1 VFSPR
6 PIAAVNPDDTAPAP
20 FVLAARDTSRS
31 ALRLRLDAAHRA
43 NEASAMAPLIA
54 EADLGREL
62 LDKTRALAASLA
74 ECVRERRSR
83 AGGVDALMLE
93 FSLDSREG
101 VALMCLAEALLRIP
115 DAATRDRLIRD
126 KIGGGDWRAHVGRS
140 PSLFVNAA
148 AWGLLI
154 TGELVASRSDSALE
168 AALASLM
175 RKGGEPLIR
184 KGVDLAMRLLGKQ
197 FVTGRTIGEAI
208 SNAREREARGYR
220 FSYDM
225 LGEASLTAEDAHRYV
240 VAYHDAIAAIAEAG
254 RGAGVYAGP
263 GISVK
268 LSALHPR
275 FSRSQRDRVLSELA
289 PTVAD
294 LARHARDGA
303 IGFNIDAE
311 ESDRLD
317 LTVDIFERLALDP
330 GLAGWDGLGF
340 VVQAYQKR
348 ARALVDWLIDLGRR
362 SRSRLMVR
370 LVKGAYWD
378 SEIKRAQVE
387 GLADYPVFTRKVHTD
402 VSYLACARAML
413 AAPDAIYPQFASHN
427 AFTIAAI
434 YNLAGSAEYEYQCLH
449 GMGESIYDEVV
460 GSHRLDRACRV
471 YAPVGSHETL
481 LAYLVRRLLENG
493 ANTSFVNRIV
503 DPAVKIDD
511 LTADPVSQA
520 RTTGGNPHPRIPKPE
535 ALYADRRNSRGID
548 FADESALAELE
559 SAVLRASRPL
569 DATPLLGDG
578 DLGPAHDSGIRDQAP
593 PETPVSGSRGDRV
606 AIRNPA
612 DPRDRVGDVVEATT
626 EDVQRAI
633 AIAADAGSR
642 WAMTPVAERAACLE
656 KAADLIESERATLI
670 ALLVREA
677 GRTLANALGEVREAA
692 DFCRYYASEARRTLD
707 GKAARGPMA
716 CIAPWNFPLAIFTG
730 QVAAALAAG
739 NPVLAKPAE
748 QTPLVGAAAIALLR
762 RAGIPPAALQFLPG
776 RGETVGAALTADPRV
791 AGVLFT
797 GSTEVARTINRTL
810 AARADDPLLIAETG
824 GQNAM
829 IVDSSALP
837 EQVVADA
844 VSSAFDSAGQRCSAL
859 RVLCLQTD
867 IAERVL
873 AMLKGAMV
881 ELKLGDPRRLDT
893 DIGPVIDADAL
904 AALDAHVARMRAAG
918 ATVFQLEI
926 PGTLPHGTFFPP
938 TLIEIS
944 RIGELSAEVF
954 GPILHVVRFREG
966 ELAPLIA
973 QINATGY
980 GLTHGIETR
989 IDETVDAVCMRIHA
1003 GNVYVNR
1010 NMIGAVVGAQ
1020 PFGGEGLSGTGPK
1033 AGGPHYLRRLVRD
1046 PPAAAPVDLGSAIVL
1061 PGPTG
1066 EANSLSLAP
1075 RGRVACIADDDAALA
1090 AQVALTAATG
1100 NIALLTRSEARERL
1114 AVKIGTRYE
1123 FVGDALAANPDAVL
1137 FAGSEHRA
1145 LEVQRT
1151 LAARDGPI
1159 VPFIRV
1165 DADHPGDPLRL
1176 VHERTLSINTTA
1188 SGGNASL
1195 LSLSE

>member
-1 VFSPR
+1 MTSEE
-6 PIAAVNPDDTAPAP
+6 TAPAA
-20 FVLAARDTSRS
+20 FLVSARDASRS
-31 ALRLRLDAAHRA
+31 GLRLRLDAAHRA
-43 NEASAMAPLIA
+43 SEAATMAPLLA
-54 EADLGREL
+54 EADLASDVLAR
-62 LDKTRALAASLA
+62 TQRLAASLA
-74 ECVRERRSR
+74 ECVRHARSR

-115 DAATRDRLIRD
+115 DATTRDRLIRD

-148 AWGLLI
+148 AWGLLV
-154 TGELVASRSDSALE
+154 TGELVSSRSDSALE
-168 AALASLM
+168 AALASLL

-208 SNAREREARGYR
+208 DNAREREARGYR

-225 LGEASLTAEDAHRYV
+225 LGEASLTADDAQRYV
-240 VAYHDAIAAIAEAG
+240 AAYHDAIAAIADAG
-254 RGAGVYAGP
+254 KGAGVYAGP

-275 FSRSQRDRVLSELA
+275 FSRQQRDRVLAELL
-289 PTVAD
+289 PSIVA
-294 LARHARDGA
+294 LARHARERN

-311 ESDRLD
+311 ESERLD
-317 LTVDIFERLALDP
+317 LTIDIFERLAHDP
-330 GLAGWDGLGF
+330 SLAGWNGLGF

-348 ARALVDWLIDLGRR
+348 ARVLVDWLVDVARR
-362 SRSRLMVR
+362 SDSRFMVR

-402 VSYLACARAML
+402 VSYIACVKAML
-413 AAPDAIYPQFASHN
+413 AAPDAIYPQFATHN

-434 YNLAGSAEYEYQCLH
+434 YELAASAEYEFQCLH
-449 GMGESIYDEVV
+449 GMGESIYDEIV
-460 GSHRLDRACRV
+460 GPRKLDRPCRV

-503 DPAVKIDD
+503 DPAVKIAD
-511 LTADPVSQA
+511 LVADPVEQA
-520 RTTGGNPHPRIPKPE
+520 RATGGTPHPRIPKPE
-535 ALYADRRNSRGID
+535 SLYAERRNSRGID
-548 FADESALAELE
+548 FADETALAELA
-559 SAVLRASRPL
+559 SALMRVSEAV
-569 DATPLLGDG
+569 DAAPLLGD
-578 DLGPAHDSGIRDQAP
+578 DSSA
-593 PETPVSGSRGDRV
+593 SGEGLAV
-606 AIRNPA
+606 LNPA
-612 DPRDRVGDVVEATT
+612 DRRDRVGTVAEASL
-626 EDVQRAI
+626 EEVRRAI
-633 AIAADAGSR
+633 AIAADAGMV
-642 WAMTPVAERAACLE
+642 WARTPVRERAACLE
-656 KAADLIESERATLI
+656 RAADLIEDERARLMS
-670 ALLVREA
+670 LLVREA

-707 GKAARGPMA
+707 GTAARGPVA

-730 QVAAALAAG
+730 QIAAALAAG
-739 NPVLAKPAE
+739 NAVLAKPAE
-748 QTPLVGAAAIALLR
+748 QTPLTGAAAIALLR
-762 RAGIPPAALQFLPG
+762 RAGVPRAAVQFLPG
-776 RGETVGAALTADPRV
+776 RGETVGAALVGDPRI

-810 AARADDPLLIAETG
+810 ASRSDDPLLIAETG

-844 VSSAFDSAGQRCSAL
+844 ISSAFDSAGQRCSAL
-859 RVLCLQTD
+859 RVLCLQSD

-873 AMLKGAMV
+873 DMLKGAMV
-881 ELKLGDPRRLDT
+881 ELRLSDPRRLDT
-893 DIGPVIDADAL
+893 DVGPVIDAAARSAL
-904 AALDAHVARMRAAG
+904 ETHVARMRATG
-918 ATVFQLEI
+918 RSVFQLE
-926 PGTLPHGTFFPP
+926 LPEACANGTFFPP
-938 TLIEIS
+938 TLIEIG
-944 RIGELSAEVF
+944 RIGELEGEVF
-954 GPILHVVRFREG
+954 GPILHVLRFREG
-966 ELAPLIA
+966 ELASLIA
-973 QINATGY
+973 DINATGY

-989 IDETVDAVCMRIHA
+989 IDEMVDAVCRRIHA

-1010 NMIGAVVGAQ
+1010 NMIGAVVGVQ

-1033 AGGPHYLRRLVRD
+1033 AGGPHYLRRLVGD
-1046 PPAAAPVDLGSAIVL
+1046 PPAAPLPELRSAFVL

-1066 EANSLSLAP
+1066 EANTLSLAP

-1090 AQVALTAATG
+1090 AQLQLTAETGNVALF
-1100 NIALLTRSEARERL
+1100 TRSDAHERI
-1114 AVKIGTRYE
+1114 AVQIGTRYE
-1123 FVGDALAANPDAVL
+1123 FVADVLSAEPDAVL
-1137 FAGSEHRA
+1137 FAGGEDRSRQVREA
-1145 LEVQRT
+1145 
-1151 LAARDGPI
+1151 LAAREGPI

-1165 DADHPGDPLRL
+1165 DADHPGDPLQL